1 VIAVRIELGVR
12 MKVNLEWEFNDE
24 ELAAIANHLGE
35 ATVDAHNVLDF
46 IKNAV
51 SDAIESAI
59 VEYRAAQNDPSTSV
73 GP

>member
-1 VIAVRIELGVR
+1 

-24 ELAAIANHLGE
+24 ERAAVANHLGE
-35 ATVDAHNVLDF
+35 PTVDADSLLDF

-51 SDAIESAI
+51 SDAINNAL
-59 VEYRAAQNDPSTSV
+59 VEHRAAKNDPSTSV